1 MTLSCRLVGNVLL
14 ASGFLSYCGPFNQEF
29 RGILIDQWK
38 KELKTRLIPIS
49 DKLNLTDM
57 LSDSTTVG
65 EWNLQ
70 GLPNDELSVQNGII
84 VTKAT
89 RYPLLVDPQGQ
100 GKAWIKN
107 KEHSHLQVTTMNHK
121 YFRTHLEDCLS
132 LGNPLII
139 EDVEEE
145 LDPCLDNV
153 LEKNFI
159 KAGTMLKVKVG
170 DKEVDVMKG
179 FSLYITTKLANPSYT
194 PEVRYYPPHKVLHG
208 PASHYVFCVQVYART
223 AIIDF
228 TVTIRGL
235 EDQLLG
241 RVILTEKNELEAERV
256 KLMEEVTA
264 NKKKMKELEDNLLY
278 RLTTTKGSLVDDESL
293 IEVLRTT
300 KKTAEEV
307 NHNLIVAAETEIKI
321 NTAREEYRPVAARG
335 SVLYFLIMEMSMVN
349 VMYQTSLQQFLG
361 IFDISMA
368 RSNKSPVTSK
378 RIANIIDYLTFA
390 AFSYCI
396 RGLYEEHKFLFTLLL
411 ALKIDMQKGYV
422 KHHEFGTLIKGGAA
436 LDLKACPVKTS
447 KWITDMTWLNL
458 VELSKL
464 PQFSEILNQVS
475 NKIIGQCSS

>member
-1 MTLSCRLVGNVLL
+1 MLPVALETYLDFLDTSSSSNQCKVGFGLQPFSSGWLNYLFQDGSQSTPHIDAVLHL
-14 ASGFLSYCGPFNQEF
+14 YKQRAS
-29 RGILIDQWK
+29 K
-38 KELKTRLIPIS
+38 KEE
-49 DKLNLTDM
+49 
-57 LSDSTTVG
+57 TT
-65 EWNLQ
+65 E
-70 GLPNDELSVQNGII
+70 
-84 VTKAT
+84 
-89 RYPLLVDPQGQ
+89 
-100 GKAWIKN
+100 
-107 KEHSHLQVTTMNHK
+107 
-121 YFRTHLEDCLS
+121 
-132 LGNPLII
+132 
-139 EDVEEE
+139 
-145 LDPCLDNV
+145 
-153 LEKNFI
+153 
-159 KAGTMLKVKVG
+159 
-170 DKEVDVMKG
+170 
-179 FSLYITTKLANPSYT
+179 
-194 PEVRYYPPHKVLHG
+194 
-208 PASHYVFCVQVYART
+208 ART
-223 AIIDF
+223 MGTD
-228 TVTIRGL
+228 
-235 EDQLLG
+235 
-241 RVILTEKNELEAERV
+241 
-256 KLMEEVTA
+256 
-264 NKKKMKELEDNLLY
+264 
-278 RLTTTKGSLVDDESL
+278 KGVWPLSSTD
-293 IEVLRTT
+293 
-300 KKTAEEV
+300 
-307 NHNLIVAAETEIKI
+307 ETEIKI